1 MRKSMFMLWLDL
13 TQLTGQFKERTEP
26 PHNNQRR
33 HMAGSRKEE
42 GWEEEGAA
50 RLMKLHLQNCVIAK
64 PHTHIPVSELY
75 CGFQCSLKCLQN
87 NVFRVVFQWEKGN
100 HFFGLLCKV
109 CPFQKWRL
117 RLLREYSIIPEFS
130 SQHWGQEECRAAPV
144 QGMGV
149 ETQRE
154 GCAQPPAQKVH
165 LDQKGK
171 EIQSSFANS

>member
-100 HFFGLLCKV
+100 LFFGLLCKV

-117 RLLREYSIIPEFS
+117 RLPRS
-130 SQHWGQEECRAAPV
+130 
-144 QGMGV
+144 
-149 ETQRE
+149 
-154 GCAQPPAQKVH
+154 PAQRIFH
-165 LDQKGK
+165 NTRIQQPAPRPGGMQGSPCARHGSRNSARRLCTTSSTESSPWPERKG
-171 EIQSSFANS
+171 NSV